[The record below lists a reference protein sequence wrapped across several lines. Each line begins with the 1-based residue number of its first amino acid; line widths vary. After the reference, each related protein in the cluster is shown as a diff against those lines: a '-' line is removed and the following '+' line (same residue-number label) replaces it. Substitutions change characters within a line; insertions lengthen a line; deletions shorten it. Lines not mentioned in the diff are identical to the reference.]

1 MDLVISRG
9 YFFFFSFFSLHGS
22 LALTLRDCEN
32 DWKNICLFIGDASML
47 FNRRFV
53 NLFRL
58 IALPPVWILM
68 ALPLLYFQFEAVGK
82 LISLPISHRSC
93 FIIFL
98 LLFFPFFFFLEL
110 LLDLLERGFLY
121 LEREFKSQSVEQFS
135 ENTFELSI
143 PKKKLIVPLLNY
155 RNDYLI
161 VSSDRKFK

>member
-98 LLFFPFFFFLEL
+98 LLFFPFFFFFGAFVGPIRKRIFIFGERVQKPIGWTILWKHFRTFDSKKKTNRAIAEL
-110 LLDLLERGFLY
+110 SEWLLDCFL
-121 LEREFKSQSVEQFS
+121 RSKV
-135 ENTFELSI
+135 
-143 PKKKLIVPLLNY
+143 
-155 RNDYLI
+155 
-161 VSSDRKFK
+161 

>member
-58 IALPPVWILM
+58 ITLPPVWILM

-98 LLFFPFFFFLEL
+98 LLFFPFFFFFFCFFFPLRSKEAISKQFINTKYIL
-110 LLDLLERGFLY
+110 SSFFLSFVPFFCIN
-121 LEREFKSQSVEQFS
+121 LSRLSNANVE
-135 ENTFELSI
+135 
-143 PKKKLIVPLLNY
+143 
-155 RNDYLI
+155 YLI
-161 VSSDRKFK
+161 TSK